1 MSMHMKVVLGL
12 SVAVAAAGFLS
23 ARQSSIS
30 HGAAA
35 ETPSAMASAHQAAP
49 AVADTQ
55 ETSPVAPADLALTR
69 DSVEALRADNNE
81 LEARI
86 AALEAEKA
94 DADRLIA
101 LKTTRLQALE
111 KQPGSQ

>member
-1 MSMHMKVVLGL
+1 MHMKVVLGL

-23 ARQSSIS
+23 ARQSSTS

-35 ETPSAMASAHQAAP
+35 ETPAEASALRAVP

-55 ETSPVAPADLALTR
+55 VTSPVAPADLTLTR

-81 LEARI
+81 MEARI

-111 KQPGSQ
+111 KQSGSQ